1 MSITDTSPA
10 LTRRDLLQATA
21 GAAGSLALKGG
32 LAVPASAATPQL
44 QTLADDGQGADGIC
58 LDAEG
63 AIWASS
69 GPRCVRIREGGEV
82 LWEVGVP
89 DSLMCF
95 ACMLG
100 GDDGRTLFIVANAW
114 GGDAPDAGGAPT
126 GKVFA
131 TRVQVPHAGYP

>member
-1 MSITDTSPA
+1 M
-10 LTRRDLLQATA
+10 
-21 GAAGSLALKGG
+21 
-32 LAVPASAATPQL
+32 PASAATPHL
-44 QTLADDGQGADGIC
+44 QTLAHDGQGADGIC

-82 LWEVGVP
+82 LGEVGVP

-114 GGDAPDAGGAPT
+114 GGDAPDAGSAPT
-126 GKVFA
+126 GKVFVA
-131 TRVQVPHAGYP
+131 RVQVPHAGYP